1 VGGTLPGVDL
11 PTLGVRLGAMTRP
24 DAAHVASPAELQERL
39 EAERRCEPFLL
50 YRDAGGQRIVPLGS
64 VSGRFSVGRD
74 DGMDLTL
81 DDDQVSLLHAELE
94 PIGGQW
100 TVVDDGLS
108 RNGTFLNG
116 ERTSG
121 RSRLRDGDELRFG
134 ETVVVFR
141 DPVVGEAGETASA
154 PDGPP
159 VERLT
164 ESQRKILI
172 ALCRPFRDG
181 SPYATPA
188 TNRQIADE
196 VFLSVDAVK
205 GHLRTLFERFEL
217 GDVPQNQ
224 KRVRLVELTL
234 KSGLISIRDLS

>member
-1 VGGTLPGVDL
+1 M
-11 PTLGVRLGAMTRP
+11 ARP
-24 DAAHVASPAELQERL
+24 DDAHTGSPTELKERL
-39 EAERRCEPFLL
+39 EAERRGEPFLL
-50 YRDAGGQRIVPLGS
+50 YRRSGEQRIMPLGDAPES
-64 VSGRFSVGRD
+64 LSVGRAE
-74 DGMDLTL
+74 GMDLSL
-81 DDDQVSLLHAELE
+81 DDHQVSLLHAELHR
-94 PIGGQW
+94 IGGQW

-121 RSRLRDGDELRFG
+121 RRRLRDKDELRFG

-141 DPVVGEAGETASA
+141 DPGHGEPGETAAA

-159 VERLT
+159 VERL
-164 ESQRKILI
+164 SDAQRRILI
-172 ALCRPFRDG
+172 ALCRPYREG

-188 TNRQIADE
+188 TNKQIAEE

-217 GDVPQNQ
+217 GDLPQNQ

-234 KSGLISIRDLS
+234 RSGLITVRDL

>member
-1 VGGTLPGVDL
+1 M
-11 PTLGVRLGAMTRP
+11 ARP
-24 DAAHVASPAELQERL
+24 DDAHAASPAELKKRL
-39 EAERRCEPFLL
+39 EAERDGDPFLL
-50 YRDAGGQRIVPLGS
+50 YRDSEGQRIAPLGS
-64 VSGRFSVGRD
+64 DAERFSVGRD
-74 DGMDLTL
+74 AKMDLAL
-81 DDDQVSLLHAELE
+81 DDGQVSLLHAELRR
-94 PIGGQW
+94 IGGQW

-141 DPVVGEAGETASA
+141 DPASVEAGETASA
-154 PDGPP
+154 PDSPA
-159 VERLT
+159 VELT
-164 ESQRKILI
+164 PSQRKILL
-172 ALCRPFRDG
+172 ALCRPYREG

-188 TNRQIADE
+188 TNKQIADE

-205 GHLRTLFERFEL
+205 GHLRTLFERFGL

-224 KRVRLVELTL
+224 KRVKLVELAMRNGVIT
-234 KSGLISIRDLS
+234 IRDL

>member
-1 VGGTLPGVDL
+1 M
-11 PTLGVRLGAMTRP
+11 ARP
-24 DAAHVASPAELQERL
+24 DDAHAASPAELKERL
-39 EAERRCEPFLL
+39 EAERDGEPFLL
-50 YRDAGGQRIVPLGS
+50 YRDEGGQRIAPLGS
-64 VSGRFSVGRD
+64 AAERFSVGRD
-74 DGMDLTL
+74 AEMDLAL
-81 DDDQVSLLHAELE
+81 DDDQVSLLHAELRR
-94 PIGGQW
+94 IGGQW

-141 DPVVGEAGETASA
+141 DPASVEAGETASA
-154 PDGPP
+154 PDAPA
-159 VERLT
+159 VELT
-164 ESQRKILI
+164 PSQRKILL
-172 ALCRPFRDG
+172 ALCRPYRDG

-188 TNRQIADE
+188 TNKQIADE

-205 GHLRTLFERFEL
+205 GHLRTLFERFGL

-224 KRVRLVELTL
+224 KRVKLVEAAMQNGVIT
-234 KSGLISIRDLS
+234 IRDL

>member
-1 VGGTLPGVDL
+1 MP
-11 PTLGVRLGAMTRP
+11 RP
-24 DAAHVASPAELQERL
+24 DDAHVASPVELKERL
-39 EAERRCEPFLL
+39 EAEREGRPFLL
-50 YRDAGGQRIVPLGS
+50 LRDAGGQRIVGLGE
-64 VSGRFSVGRD
+64 GERFSVGRD
-74 DGMDLTL
+74 GGMDLTL
-81 DDDQVSLLHAELE
+81 DDGQVSLLHAELQR
-94 PIGGQW
+94 IGGQW

-121 RSRLRDGDELRFG
+121 RRRLRDGDELRFG

-141 DPVVGEAGETASA
+141 DPASIEAGETAAA
-154 PDGPP
+154 PDAPK
-159 VERLT
+159 VELT
-164 ESQRKILI
+164 DSQRRILL
-172 ALCRPFRDG
+172 ALCRPYRDG

-205 GHLRTLFERFEL
+205 GHLRLLFDRFGL

-224 KRVRLVELTL
+224 KRVKLVEVAMQR
-234 KSGLISIRDLS
+234 GVINIRDL